1 MKNQEVLIGWVTAPF
16 RDILLYMVEETKEVA
31 VKSNDIGSQV
41 IQRVDALRE
50 VGFMLP
56 QGYNHVNAIKASM
69 LVLSELKDRNGR
81 PFNEVCSPQSIQ
93 KALYTMA
100 TKGLD
105 VSRNQAYY
113 IVRGNQLCLY
123 ESYYGKVARVK
134 RVYPEFDPVV
144 RIVYVDDVFEYTTD
158 VKTGRMQLV
167 KHEQKIEN
175 LDKDFIGA
183 YMYLPCPDGGQKLY
197 IMTKASIIRAW
208 MKSSNKNLTV
218 HQEFREKMITKT
230 VINSGC
236 TMIINASPELFY
248 AGFPMQEGDNDSDE
262 AEEEHPIDVPAH
274 ELQEINPDEIPVA
287 EVKDAPNPKVEPE
300 KEDF

>member
-1 MKNQEVLIGWVTAPF
+1 MA
-16 RDILLYMVEETKEVA
+16 EETKEVA

-41 IQRVDALRE
+41 IQRVDDLCK
-50 VGFMLP
+50 VGFALP
-56 QGYNHVNAIKASM
+56 RDYNHVNAIKASM

-81 PFNEVCSPQSIQ
+81 PFNEVCTPQSIQ
-93 KALYTMA
+93 KALFSMA

-113 IVRGNQLCLY
+113 IIRGTQLCLH

-134 RVYPEFDPVV
+134 RVYPDFDPVV

-167 KHEQKIEN
+167 KHEQKLEN
-175 LDKDFIGA
+175 LDKDFVGA

-197 IMTKASIIRAW
+197 IMTKASIMRAW

-218 HQEFREKMITKT
+218 HQEFREKMIAKT

-236 TMIINASPELFY
+236 TMIINATPELFENNI
-248 AGFPMQEGDNDSDE
+248 PLHEDEDDSE
-262 AEEEHPIDVPAH
+262 VVEEHQPVDVPAI
-274 ELQEINPDEIPVA
+274 EINPDEIPVV

>member
-1 MKNQEVLIGWVTAPF
+1 MA
-16 RDILLYMVEETKEVA
+16 EETKEVA

-41 IQRVDALRE
+41 IQRVDDLCK
-50 VGFMLP
+50 VGFALP
-56 QGYNHVNAIKASM
+56 RDYNHVNAIKASM

-81 PFNEVCSPQSIQ
+81 PFNEVCTPQSIQ
-93 KALYTMA
+93 KALFSMA

-113 IVRGNQLCLY
+113 IIRGNQLCLH

-134 RVYPEFDPVV
+134 RVYPDFDPVV

-167 KHEQKIEN
+167 KHEQKLEN
-175 LDKDFIGA
+175 LDKDFVGA

-197 IMTKASIIRAW
+197 IMTKASIMRAW

-218 HQEFREKMITKT
+218 HQEFREKMIAKT

-236 TMIINASPELFY
+236 TMIINATPELFENNI
-248 AGFPMQEGDNDSDE
+248 PLHEDEDDSE
-262 AEEEHPIDVPAH
+262 VVEEHQPVDVPTI
-274 ELQEINPDEIPVA
+274 EINPDEIPVA
-287 EVKDAPNPKVEPE
+287 EVKDAPNPKVETE

>member
-1 MKNQEVLIGWVTAPF
+1 
-16 RDILLYMVEETKEVA
+16 MVEETKEVA

-41 IQRVDALRE
+41 IQRVDDLCK
-50 VGFMLP
+50 VGFALP
-56 QGYNHVNAIKASM
+56 RDYNHVNAIKASM

-81 PFNEVCSPQSIQ
+81 PFNEVCTPQSIQ
-93 KALYTMA
+93 KALFSMA

-113 IVRGNQLCLY
+113 IIRGTQLCLH

-134 RVYPEFDPVV
+134 RVYPNFDPVV

-167 KHEQKIEN
+167 KHEQKLEN
-175 LDKDFIGA
+175 LDKDFVGA

-197 IMTKASIIRAW
+197 IMTKASIMRAW

-218 HQEFREKMITKT
+218 HQEFREKMIAKT

-236 TMIINASPELFY
+236 TMIINATPELFENNI
-248 AGFPMQEGDNDSDE
+248 PLHEDEDDSE
-262 AEEEHPIDVPAH
+262 VVEEHQPVDVPAI
-274 ELQEINPDEIPVA
+274 EINPDEIPEA
-287 EVKDAPNPKVEPE
+287 EAKPKAKEAPEAE
-300 KEDF
+300 EDDF

>member
-1 MKNQEVLIGWVTAPF
+1 MA
-16 RDILLYMVEETKEVA
+16 EETKEVA

-41 IQRVDALRE
+41 IRRVDDLCK
-50 VGFMLP
+50 VGFALP
-56 QGYNHVNAIKASM
+56 RDYNHVNAIKASM

-81 PFNEVCSPQSIQ
+81 PFNEVCTPQSIQ
-93 KALYTMA
+93 KALFSMA

-113 IVRGNQLCLY
+113 IIRGNQLCLH

-134 RVYPEFDPVV
+134 RVYPDFDPVV

-167 KHEQKIEN
+167 KHEQKLEN
-175 LDKDFIGA
+175 LDKDFVGA

-197 IMTKASIIRAW
+197 IMTKSSIMRAW

-218 HQEFREKMITKT
+218 HQEFREKMIAKT

-236 TMIINASPELFY
+236 TMIINATPELFENNI
-248 AGFPMQEGDNDSDE
+248 PLHEDEDDSE
-262 AEEEHPIDVPAH
+262 VAEEHQPVDVPAI
-274 ELQEINPDEIPVA
+274 EINPDEIPVA
-287 EVKDAPNPKVEPE
+287 EAKEAPAPKVEPE

>member
-1 MKNQEVLIGWVTAPF
+1 
-16 RDILLYMVEETKEVA
+16 MVEETKEVA

-41 IQRVDALRE
+41 IQRVDDLCK
-50 VGFMLP
+50 VGFALP
-56 QGYNHVNAIKASM
+56 RDYNHVNAIKASM

-81 PFNEVCSPQSIQ
+81 PFNEVCTPQSIQ
-93 KALYTMA
+93 KALFSMA

-113 IVRGNQLCLY
+113 IIRGNQLCLH

-134 RVYPEFDPVV
+134 RVYPDFDPVV

-167 KHEQKIEN
+167 KHEQKLEN
-175 LDKDFIGA
+175 LDKDFVGA

-197 IMTKASIIRAW
+197 IMTKASIMRAW

-218 HQEFREKMITKT
+218 HQEFREKMIAKT

-236 TMIINASPELFY
+236 TMIINATPELFENNI
-248 AGFPMQEGDNDSDE
+248 PLHEDEDDSE
-262 AEEEHPIDVPAH
+262 VVEEHQPVDVPAIA
-274 ELQEINPDEIPVA
+274 INPDEIPVA

>member
-1 MKNQEVLIGWVTAPF
+1 MA
-16 RDILLYMVEETKEVA
+16 EETREVA

-41 IQRVDALRE
+41 IQRVDDLCK
-50 VGFMLP
+50 VGFALP
-56 QGYNHVNAIKASM
+56 RDYNHVNAIKASM

-81 PFNEVCSPQSIQ
+81 PFNEVCTPQSIQ
-93 KALYTMA
+93 KALFSMA

-113 IVRGNQLCLY
+113 IIRGNQLCLH

-134 RVYPEFDPVV
+134 RVYPDFDPVV

-167 KHEQKIEN
+167 KHEQKLEN
-175 LDKDFIGA
+175 LDKDFVGA

-197 IMTKASIIRAW
+197 IMTKASIMRAW
-208 MKSSNKNLTV
+208 MKSPNKNLTV
-218 HQEFREKMITKT
+218 HQEFREKMIAKT

-236 TMIINASPELFY
+236 TMIINATPELFENNI
-248 AGFPMQEGDNDSDE
+248 PMHEDEDDSE
-262 AEEEHPIDVPAH
+262 VAEEHQPVDVPAI
-274 ELQEINPDEIPVA
+274 EINPDEIPVA
-287 EVKDAPNPKVEPE
+287 EAKDAPAPKVEPE